1 MNPTACAG
9 GRRSHVHV
17 ASRSY
22 AGAGMDLPADPEPLA
37 DQIAAMRTRLYHF
50 ACSLTREPEEAAD
63 LAQETVVR
71 ALGATGS
78 FTPGTNLKAWLF
90 RILRNLYLNRRRDA
104 RGWPGDI
111 SLAELPV
118 EIAAEGGARPV
129 EREALARAELAAV
142 LEAFHSL
149 PPIFALPL
157 HLTAVEQLSYAE
169 TAAVLG
175 IPIGTVMSRVY
186 RGRRLL
192 LARLEGREAAD

>member
-1 MNPTACAG
+1 
-9 GRRSHVHV
+9 
-17 ASRSY
+17 
-22 AGAGMDLPADPEPLA
+22 MDLPADPEPLA
-37 DQIAAMRTRLYHF
+37 DQIAAMRPRLYHF

-104 RGWPGDI
+104 RGWPADI
-111 SLAELPV
+111 FLAELPV
-118 EIAAEGGARPV
+118 ELAAEGGPRPV
-129 EREALARAELAAV
+129 EREALARADLAAV
-142 LEAFHSL
+142 LEAFRSL

-175 IPIGTVMSRVY
+175 IPIGTVMSRVH

-192 LARLEGREAAD
+192 LARLAGGEAAD